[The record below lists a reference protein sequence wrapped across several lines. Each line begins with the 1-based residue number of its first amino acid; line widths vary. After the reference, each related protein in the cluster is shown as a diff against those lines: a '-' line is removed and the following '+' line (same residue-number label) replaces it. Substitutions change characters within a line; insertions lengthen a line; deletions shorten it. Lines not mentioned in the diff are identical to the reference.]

1 MEIYDMT
8 KNIRL
13 LAQYYDTTTDE
24 VIEEAIIDN
33 QELFKAGALRDLGYN
48 HKQQVDYLQKIQDFR
63 LRYQLQLSPP
73 TECPK
78 CKGKL
83 SKHGLFDSK
92 FHALLT
98 DHKAKL
104 QRMSCKCGYKSP
116 VSIDGMYGSAIHPDL
131 LKKQAIQGSELSYEK
146 ASRSLD
152 AESGHK
158 RSINS
163 HSQIYKSVKLV
174 SEPLEEVRKS
184 LQPIVNKDAAERLI
198 ANIDGGHIK
207 SRGDARSFEAMIA
220 TVYRPENI
228 KKVDK
233 NHNLI
238 TKKSTVASAKSDGQ
252 QSISALFKSACESQ
266 GMNKNTEIVC
276 LADGTENCRSIAYS
290 VESYC
295 KNITYILDWF
305 HVGMKFKNYSS
316 AVPEEHKELYDHIKW
331 NLWHG
336 NADKALQR
344 FDELKNLIDDRAALT
359 KLNKLYI
366 YIENNKAGIVNYEAR
381 KNSSLIFTSNLAE
394 STVNTL
400 INERQKGKQKMLWT
414 RDGAHNVLQIRAS
427 INSKSW
433 NKDWLKVE
441 NIIYKIAA

>member
-1 MEIYDMT
+1 MS

-13 LAQYYDTTTDE
+13 LAQCYDTTTGE
-24 VIEEAIIDN
+24 VIEEIMIDD
-33 QELFKAGALRDLGYN
+33 QEVFKARILKDLGYN
-48 HKQQVDYLQKIQDFR
+48 HRQQVDYLQKIQDFR

-73 TECPK
+73 AACPK
-78 CKGKL
+78 CKGAL
-83 SKHGLFDSK
+83 SKHGVFDSK
-92 FHALLT
+92 FHAVLT

-131 LKKQAIQGSELSYEK
+131 LKKQAIQGSQLSYEK
-146 ASRSLD
+146 ASSTLD
-152 AESGHK
+152 AESCHK
-158 RSINS
+158 RPINS

-184 LQPIVNKDAAERLI
+184 LQPIVNKNFAESLI

-207 SRGDARSFEAMIA
+207 ARGNTRSFEAMIA

-238 TKKSTVASAKSDGQ
+238 TKKSTVASAKSDSQ
-252 QSISALFKSACESQ
+252 QSMYALFKSACESQ
-266 GMNKNTEIVC
+266 GMNKNTEVTC
-276 LADGTENCRSIAYS
+276 LADGAENCRSIAHS
-290 VESYC
+290 IEAYC
-295 KNITYILDWF
+295 KNVTYIIDWF
-305 HVGMKFKNYSS
+305 HIGMKFKNYSS
-316 AVPEEHKELYDHIKW
+316 AVPEEYKELYNSIKW

-344 FDELKNLIDDRAALT
+344 FDELNSLIDDGAALT
-359 KLNKLYI
+359 KLDKLYI
-366 YIENNKAGIVNYEAR
+366 YIENNKSGIVNYEAR
-381 KNSSLIFTSNLAE
+381 KNSELIFTSNLAE

-427 INSKSW
+427 LNSKSW
-433 NKDWLKVE
+433 SKDWLKVE
-441 NIIYKIAA
+441 NVIYKTVA

>member
-1 MEIYDMT
+1 MP

-13 LAQYYDTTTDE
+13 LAQYYDTTTNK
-24 VIEEAIIDN
+24 VLEEATIDN
-33 QELFKAGALRDLGYN
+33 QEVLKATVLRDMGYN
-48 HKQQVDYLQKIQDFR
+48 HKQQVDYLQKIQDFK
-63 LRYQLQLSPP
+63 LKYQLQLSPP

-78 CKGKL
+78 CKDKL
-83 SKHGLFDSK
+83 SKNGIFNSK
-92 FHALLT
+92 FHAVLT

-116 VSIDGMYGSAIHPDL
+116 VSINGMYGNAIHPDL
-131 LKKQAIQGSELSYEK
+131 LTKQAIQGSQLSYEK
-146 ASRSLD
+146 SSQILD
-152 AESGHK
+152 SESGYK

-163 HSQIYKSVKLV
+163 HSQIYKSVKLI
-174 SEPLEEVRKS
+174 SEPLEEVRK
-184 LQPIVNKDAAERLI
+184 LLEPVINKDSAESLI

-228 KKVDK
+228 KKIDK

-238 TKKSTVASAKSDGQ
+238 TKKSTVASAKSDHQ
-252 QSISALFKSACESQ
+252 QSMCALFKSACESQ
-266 GMNKNTEIVC
+266 GMNKSTEVVC
-276 LADGTENCRSIAYS
+276 LADGAENCRSIAHS
-290 VESYC
+290 VEGYC
-295 KNITYILDWF
+295 KKVTYIIDWF
-305 HVGMKFKNYSS
+305 HIGMKFKNYSS
-316 AVPEEHKELYDHIKW
+316 AVPEEHKELYDNIKW

-344 FDELKNLIDDRAALT
+344 FNELKNLIDDTSALT
-359 KLNKLYI
+359 KINKLYI
-366 YIENNKAGIVNYEAR
+366 YIKNNKAGIVNYEAR
-381 KNSSLIFTSNLAE
+381 KSSSLIFTSNLAE

-427 INSKSW
+427 LNSKSW
-433 NKDWLKVE
+433 DKDWPKVE

>member
-1 MEIYDMT
+1 MS

-13 LAQYYDTTTDE
+13 LAQYYDTITGE
-24 VIEEAIIDN
+24 VLEEIMIDD
-33 QELFKAGALRDLGYN
+33 QEVLKAKMLKDLGYN

-63 LRYQLQLSPP
+63 LRYQLQLSSP
-73 TECPK
+73 TACPK
-78 CKGKL
+78 CNGSL
-83 SKHGLFDSK
+83 SKHGIFDSK
-92 FHALLT
+92 FHAVLT
-98 DHKAKL
+98 DHRAKL

-131 LKKQAIQGSELSYEK
+131 LKKQAIQGSQLSYEK
-146 ASRSLD
+146 ASSTLD
-152 AESGHK
+152 AESCHK
-158 RSINS
+158 RPINS

-174 SEPLEEVRKS
+174 SEPLEEVKKS
-184 LQPIVNKDAAERLI
+184 LQLVVNKNFAESLI

-207 SRGDARSFEAMIA
+207 ARGNTRSFEAMIA

-238 TKKSTVASAKSDGQ
+238 TKKSTVASAKSDSQ
-252 QSISALFKSACESQ
+252 QSMYALFKSACESQ
-266 GMNKNTEIVC
+266 GMDKNTEVIC
-276 LADGTENCRSIAYS
+276 LADGAENCCSIAHS
-290 VESYC
+290 IEAYC
-295 KNITYILDWF
+295 KNVTYIIDWL
-305 HVGMKFKNYSS
+305 HIGMKFKNYSS
-316 AVPEEHKELYDHIKW
+316 AVPEKYKELYNNIKW

-336 NADKALQR
+336 NADKALQS
-344 FDELKNLIDDRAALT
+344 FDELNSLIDDRTALT

-366 YIENNKAGIVNYEAR
+366 YIENNKSGIVNYEAR
-381 KNSSLIFTSNLAE
+381 KNSELIFTSNLAE

-427 INSKSW
+427 LNSKSW
-433 NKDWLKVE
+433 SKDWPKVE
-441 NIIYKIAA
+441 NIIYKTAA